1 MPPIRIA
8 VIGVGKI
15 ARDQHLPVI
24 AANPDFELAALVSR
38 TDPALAAPWFPT
50 LDALLDSDTAVDAIA
65 LCTPTQIRYGP
76 ATLAMRRGLHC
87 LLEKPPAAT
96 LSEFEAMRTVAHDT
110 GSTLFVAWHSRHAA
124 CVDMARQW
132 LAQRTILSAAV
143 TWREDVRHWHPGQA
157 WIWEPEGFGVFDPG
171 SNALSIATAILP
183 RPFFLTEA
191 TLSIPANRAAPI
203 AADLTFTDGRDLTIT
218 MALDWRQTGTQSWD
232 IVVETDAGTLALTNG
247 GANLSLPGDPHIHGA
262 GVYGGLRAEYT
273 GVYERFAALIATRQ
287 SEADIAP
294 LRHVADAFL
303 RGRRQTVDAFAG

>member
-24 AANPDFELAALVSR
+24 AANPEFELAALVSR
-38 TDPALAAPWFPT
+38 EDPAMAAPWFPT
-50 LDALLDSDTAVDAIA
+50 LDALLDSNTPVDAIA
-65 LCTPTQIRYGP
+65 LCTPTKIRYQP
-76 ATLAMRRGLHC
+76 ATKAMQHGLHC

-96 LSEFEAMRTVAHDT
+96 LSEFEAMRSVSQDT
-110 GSTLFVAWHSRHAA
+110 GSTLFVAWHSRYAA
-124 CVDMARQW
+124 CVEMARQW
-132 LAQRTILSAAV
+132 LAQRKILSAAV
-143 TWREDVRHWHPGQA
+143 SWREDVRHWHPGQS

-191 TLSIPANRAAPI
+191 TLCIPANRAAPI
-203 AADLTFTDGRDLTIT
+203 AADLTFSDGHDLTVT
-218 MALDWRQTGTQSWD
+218 MEFDWRQTGPQSWD
-232 IVVETDAGTLALTNG
+232 IVVETDAGTLSLTNG
-247 GANLSLPGDPHIHGA
+247 GANLSLPGDPQIHGA
-262 GVYGGLRAEYT
+262 GVYGGLRAEYA
-273 GVYERFAALIATRQ
+273 GLYARFAALIAAGQ

-303 RGRRQTVDAFAG
+303 RGRRTTVEAF